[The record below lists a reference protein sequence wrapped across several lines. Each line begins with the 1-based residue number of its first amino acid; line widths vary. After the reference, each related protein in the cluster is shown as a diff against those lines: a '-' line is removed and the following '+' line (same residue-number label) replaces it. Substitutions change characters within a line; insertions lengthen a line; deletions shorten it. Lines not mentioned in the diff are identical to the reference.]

1 MRRAFPAAADR
12 GREGARSSFSL
23 FSLSLSLV
31 SVRTTV
37 KSIRFYSGILVECR
51 NPVSFAP
58 WARRQRGRKKK
69 AEVERK
75 LLSLSLRHRRT
86 GEIKLAHSLSRFCSS
101 FARKWHRWRGSPR
114 APRSSLHADRARSS
128 SSSSCSRPGEA
139 PRRSRR
145 RRRLHRFRC
154 RPPPPLARRICRRGG
169 KVRLLLYFLLL
180 MRIDRAD
187 EELPR
192 AYRMKAFD
200 SGKRC
205 ILRSSTS
212 GIVSGGP
219 AERANPN
226 STLSLSLFSSLL
238 LLFSRHRPSFQFSVF
253 LLRTNQPNSSPP
265 LHRREEAPRLDHQ
278 EAPELSAAAGRR
290 RGGEAPRPSRRPSPA
305 DPSCCGLVVGRRAAL
320 QRRERQARSPD
331 AAPAARGLRLL
342 PCALHRRLRDGE
354 HDPEDLPA
362 DAGAA
367 LRSE

>member
-1 MRRAFPAAADR
+1 M
-12 GREGARSSFSL
+12 
-23 FSLSLSLV
+23 
-31 SVRTTV
+31 
-37 KSIRFYSGILVECR
+37 
-51 NPVSFAP
+51 
-58 WARRQRGRKKK
+58 
-69 AEVERK
+69 
-75 LLSLSLRHRRT
+75 LSLSLRHRRT
-86 GEIKLAHSLSRFCSS
+86 GEINLAHSLSRFCSS

-169 KVRLLLYFLLL
+169 KVRLLLYFPLL

-226 STLSLSLFSSLL
+226 STLSLSSPLFFFSSHVTAPP
-238 LLFSRHRPSFQFSVF
+238 FNSPSFFSEP
-253 LLRTNQPNSSPP
+253 TNQIAPLPSTAARRLPAWTTRRHPSSPLLPGGEEAARLLGQPASPP
-265 LHRREEAPRLDHQ
+265 LPT
-278 EAPELSAAAGRR
+278 PPAADSSSGAEPLFSGASGRR
-290 RGGEAPRPSRRPSPA
+290 GPPT
-305 DPSCCGLVVGRRAAL
+305 LL
-320 QRRERQARSPD
+320 QRL
-331 AAPAARGLRLL
+331 AASVFYLVPYIDVCEMGNTILKTFPQMQGLHYV
-342 PCALHRRLRDGE
+342 P
-354 HDPEDLPA
+354 
-362 DAGAA
+362 
-367 LRSE
+367 SE

>member
-12 GREGARSSFSL
+12 GREGAGSSFSL

-169 KVRLLLYFLLL
+169 KVRLLLYFPLL

-226 STLSLSLFSSLL
+226 STLSLSLLLSSSSLL
-238 LLFSRHRPSFQFSVF
+238 
-253 LLRTNQPNSSPP
+253 TSPP
-265 LHRREEAPRLDHQ
+265 L
-278 EAPELSAAAGRR
+278 LSI
-290 RGGEAPRPSRRPSPA
+290 
-305 DPSCCGLVVGRRAAL
+305 
-320 QRRERQARSPD
+320 
-331 AAPAARGLRLL
+331 LRLSS
-342 PCALHRRLRDGE
+342 PNQ
-354 HDPEDLPA
+354 PTK
-362 DAGAA
+362 
-367 LRSE
+367 